1 MRFRKAGDNMSTEIR
16 WIKICTDIFDD
27 EKILL
32 IESMPDAD
40 SIIVIWFKLLCLA
53 GKQNNDG
60 IFVFNGGF
68 PYTVPMLAAI
78 FRRKESTVDLAL
90 KTFEKFKM
98 VEIVEGT
105 ITIPNWQK
113 HQNTD
118 RMRKIREDTRLR
130 NIRYR
135 ERQKALA
142 EQGETERDASCD
154 AFVTNQ
160 EVRIRSKKEEINNN
174 IYPASDTAKNSGF
187 EAVWTI
193 YPRKKDKAAA
203 RKAYDARLRDG
214 WSPDE
219 LLSAVKAYAAE
230 CRREKRDEKYTKH
243 GATFF
248 GASTPFSDYIP
259 KHDAQFVDDLNGVI

>member
-1 MRFRKAGDNMSTEIR
+1 MASEVK

-40 SIIVIWFKLLCLA
+40 SVIVIWFKLLCLA

-68 PYTVPMLAAI
+68 PYTIPMLAAI
-78 FRRKESTVDLAL
+78 FRRKESTVELAL

-113 HQNTD
+113 HQNTE
-118 RMRKIREDTRLR
+118 RMRKIREDTRQR

-142 EQGETERDASCD
+142 EQGETERDASRD

-160 EVRIRSKKEEINNN
+160 EVRIRSKKEDIKNNN
-174 IYPASDTAKNSGF
+174 IYPASDAVKTNGF
-187 EAVWTI
+187 EAIWTI
-193 YPRKKDKAAA
+193 YPRKKEKAAA
-203 RKAYDARLRDG
+203 RKAYEARLHDG

-219 LLSAVKAYAAE
+219 LLGAVKAYADE
-230 CRREKRDEKYTKH
+230 CRKERRDEKYIKH
-243 GATFF
+243 GSTFF
-248 GASTPFSDYIP
+248 GSSTPFVDYVP
-259 KHDAQFVDDLNGVI
+259 KTTNAEDDLQGVI